1 MELGGVGMFWT
12 SVGVLGVGKSLGFK
26 EHLNWLKID
35 FDAAEII
42 TVEDYN
48 KKKYE
53 WKYTYTVFTL
63 RAKQVIYESNI

>member
-1 MELGGVGMFWT
+1 MGMFWT
-12 SVGVLGVGKSLGFK
+12 SVGVLGVGKYLGFK

-48 KKKYE
+48 KKNYYE